1 MKHLI
6 VIFGLILLGAS
17 GINAQTSAPT
27 PPPRVVRSISN
38 AEQMNNR
45 VSRDSDARFRQMQ
58 DLGVPRRRTDSN
70 GNVLSENIQSIYRKP
85 DKEQTKILAPARHL
99 VELYA
104 DFLRQS
110 DTGIIKL
117 NADTRCGDNPGVV
130 VAASENCLQY
140 KMPGAGTAFSFRVES
155 YRIPRLADL
164 VLAKDVLKTDGI
176 LQHGIMV
183 HLGDIPLEDIT
194 TETKGLKYLVDFKP
208 VKTSTEFL
216 KIDNELNSGVKA
228 DGFVYRL
235 GFYVT
240 DKATFALRSIA
251 YKGNFFRSVDGVV
264 YDEFDFDKRKDML
277 VVFRVVEKDA
287 QGNITILWK
296 ILSKQNAPSLKIEK
310 TAK

>member
-6 VIFGLILLGAS
+6 AIFGLILLGAS

-27 PPPRVVRSISN
+27 PPPRVVRGIN
-38 AEQMNNR
+38 AAEQMNSR
-45 VSRDSDARFRQMQ
+45 SSRDADARFQGLQ
-58 DLGVPRRRTDSN
+58 NLSIPRTKVDTN
-70 GNVLSENIQSIYRKP
+70 GNLLSENIQSIYRKP

-99 VELYA
+99 VERYA

-117 NADTRCGDNPGVV
+117 SADMRCVENAGVV

-140 KMPGAGTAFSFRVES
+140 KMPGAGTAFSFRIES

-183 HLGDIPLEDIT
+183 HLGDIPLEEIT

-208 VKTSTEFL
+208 VKTNTEFL
-216 KIDNELNSGVKA
+216 KMDNELNKGVKA

-240 DKATFALRSIA
+240 DQATFALRSIA
-251 YKGNFFRSVDGVV
+251 YKGNFYRSVDGVV
-264 YDEFDFDKRKDML
+264 YDEFDFDKRKDTL
-277 VVFRVVEKDA
+277 VVFRIIEKDA
-287 QGNITILWK
+287 NGNITILWK
-296 ILSKQNAPSLKIEK
+296 ILSKQNAPGLKFEK
-310 TAK
+310 LTK